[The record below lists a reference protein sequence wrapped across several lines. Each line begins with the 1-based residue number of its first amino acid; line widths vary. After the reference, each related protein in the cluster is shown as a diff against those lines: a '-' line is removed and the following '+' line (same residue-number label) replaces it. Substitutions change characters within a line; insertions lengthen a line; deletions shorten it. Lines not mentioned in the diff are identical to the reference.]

1 MIIEKKRKDSG
12 NMDNN
17 NQENNIKDT
26 INEVLSNVKE
36 GTQNITERLN
46 ETFNEIKDESDEYT
60 EDEIKNG
67 TLMGVL
73 SYLLPFIPF
82 LIEKE
87 NRFVIYH
94 AKQGM
99 NLFIL
104 AIICGVIGRVG
115 GIIPLIGWLVTVA
128 ISLLGVVFALL
139 CLWGILNVFNGKAKE
154 LPIVNKIQ
162 FIK

>member
-1 MIIEKKRKDSG
+1 ME
-12 NMDNN
+12 N
-17 NQENNIKDT
+17 NQENNLKDT
-26 INEVLSNVKE
+26 INEALEDIKE
-36 GTQNITERLN
+36 GTQNITEKLN
-46 ETFNEIKDESDEYT
+46 ETLNSVKDESEGFT
-60 EDEIKNG
+60 EEEIKNG

-104 AIICGVIGRVG
+104 AIICGILGSIGA
-115 GIIPLIGWLVTVA
+115 IIPLIGWLVIVTEFLVST
-128 ISLLGVVFALL
+128 IFALIA
-139 CLWGILNVFNGKAKE
+139 LWGIINVFNGKAKE

>member
-1 MIIEKKRKDSG
+1 
-12 NMDNN
+12 MDNN

-26 INEVLSNVKE
+26 INEVLEDVKE
-36 GTQNITERLN
+36 GTQNITEKLN
-46 ETFNEIKDESDEYT
+46 ESLNEIKDESDGFT

-73 SYLLPFIPF
+73 AYVVPFIPF

-87 NRFVIYH
+87 NKFVMYH

-104 AIICGVIGRVG
+104 AIIFGVIGSIG
-115 GIIPLIGWLVTVA
+115 GVIPLIGWL
-128 ISLLGVVFALL
+128 ISIAMSLIGVVFTLIA
-139 CLWGILNVFNGKAKE
+139 LWGIINVFNGKAKE
-154 LPIVNKIQ
+154 LPIVNKIK

>member
-1 MIIEKKRKDSG
+1 M
-12 NMDNN
+12 NN
-17 NQENNIKDT
+17 DNQENKIKDT
-26 INEVLSNVKE
+26 INEVLDDLKE
-36 GTQNITERLN
+36 GTQNITEKMN
-46 ETFNEIKDESDEYT
+46 ETLNEIKDESHEYT
-60 EDEIKNG
+60 EDEIKKG

-73 SYLLPFIPF
+73 AYLLPFIPF

-104 AIICGVIGRVG
+104 AIICGIVGSVG
-115 GIIPLIGWLVTVA
+115 GIIPLIGMLVKIVV
-128 ISLLGVVFALL
+128 SLIGVVFSLL
-139 CLWGILNVFNGKAKE
+139 CIWGIINVFNGKAKE